1 MNIMELL
8 NQFQYCNQKF
18 KILEF
23 KEIDLKSKLE
33 IKDETLIIILA
44 VVCGII
50 SLLLK
55 YIAL

>member
-8 NQFQYCNQKF
+8 NQFQFCNQKF
-18 KILEF
+18 KTLEF
-23 KEIDLKSKLE
+23 KEIELKSKLE